1 MIVSSHVSAEQ
12 MSGDDEGDDHSDGC
26 NKQLPR
32 PEVAL
37 KKERHCREQRC
48 DDATDGLRTEVQ
60 DNACHETAHAA
71 EQTEISE
78 ETLLEH
84 SRKAC
89 CKTSKAR
96 GKADKYPHL

>member
-37 KKERHCREQRC
+37 EEERHGGERRC
-48 DDATDGLRTEVQ
+48 DDATDGLRTEV
-60 DNACHETAHAA
+60 
-71 EQTEISE
+71 
-78 ETLLEH
+78 
-84 SRKAC
+84 
-89 CKTSKAR
+89 
-96 GKADKYPHL
+96 